1 MQKRWPLFAVMVVLV
16 LGLGYYAVHQKPKG
30 PERGAE
36 DAGERDVEAPSATV
50 SVTASVKPP
59 VDAGP
64 KRPSGPDEWFDAG
77 PSVCRLVFG
86 PRQEAL
92 TGPAALVAEGSTLS
106 ITVQQNGNARTRK
119 EHIEPLR
126 SAKTSGKFALKGE
139 GAKTSRP
146 ACAAAGGFLYCPD
159 HQGAVHRVKE
169 GEASGPEIAHGN
181 PGARVVAHVM
191 PGTSDIVVGTLLTR
205 QTSEGKLSEAFLSIN
220 GAGETRLSEDSNG
233 ATDLVLVPRG
243 KKLIALTM
251 DARRAMSP
259 VHAREVSIVSGKIT
273 LGNDAV
279 VYVGGGADQ
288 LIYIAGASDARGQ
301 TYAFIPAE
309 RDGKFGLATVDISS
323 PPDIDESFTFSPYP
337 NGVNMAP
344 IAAASGGK
352 VPYVARVIPVTKDV
366 DAVQALELGMVE
378 RGAFKSLGSISSNG
392 SVSYVTMTLD
402 SEGAIWLY
410 YTDTAGS
417 WLERRACP

>member
-1 MQKRWPLFAVMVVLV
+1 MQKRWPLFAVMVVLM
-16 LGLGYYAVHQKPKG
+16 LGLGVYAFTKKPTR
-30 PERGAE
+30 PERLA
-36 DAGERDVEAPSATV
+36 DAGERDTDAPSATV
-50 SVTASVKPP
+50 SATAPVKPIA
-59 VDAGP
+59 DAGP

-92 TGPAALVAEGSTLS
+92 TGPAVLSAEGSTLFV
-106 ITVQQNGNARTRK
+106 TVQQDGNARTRK
-119 EHIEPLR
+119 EHIDPLR
-126 SAKTSGKFALKGE
+126 TAKTSGKFSLKGE

-146 ACAAAGGFLYCPD
+146 ACAAAGGLLFCGD
-159 HQGAVHRVKE
+159 HQGAVHRIKE
-169 GEASGPEIAHGN
+169 GETSGPEIARGD

-191 PGTSDIVVGTLLTR
+191 PGTNDVIVGTLLTR
-205 QTSEGKLSEAFLSIN
+205 QTSEGRLSEAFLSIN
-220 GAGETRLSEDSNG
+220 GEGQTRISEDSNG

-243 KKLIALTM
+243 KKLVAITM

-259 VHAREVSIVSGKIT
+259 VHAREAWISSGKIV

-279 VYVGGGADQ
+279 IYVGGGADQ
-288 LIYIAGASDARGQ
+288 LIYIAGASDAHGQ
-301 TYAFIPAE
+301 THAFVPAE
-309 RDGKFGLATVDISS
+309 RDGKFGLATIDVSS
-323 PPDIDESFTFSPYP
+323 PPDIDETFTFAPYP

-352 VPYVARVIPVTKDV
+352 VAYVARVIPVTKEV
-366 DAVQALELGMVE
+366 DAVQALELGTVE

-402 SEGAIWLY
+402 PEGAIWLY